1 MKERIKNHKLTI
13 DKNKL
18 SKKGIKS
25 INQIFSLKEADKSKS
40 KKNISNKKQI
50 ITNKLEP
57 IKVRLTPFNKR
68 YNSKEKKNT
77 ITELNALTENNN
89 NEFNKSLYLSPTH
102 GSKIEKDNLLKKK
115 FSKRNYTESRNDIKE
130 IKLNRNC
137 TTPYRRIINNKYGD
151 EFSPSTSVIIKNF
164 NYNNVYNFNID
175 NEKVRNKKI
184 QFSNKSINKNNEITY
199 NEAHSNTCSSKFTYN
214 KPKTSTGIAFSC
226 VSTKNKN
233 SETFFKTFIKN
244 TNIDNRLNN
253 FGYDDISFKVP
264 KLELNSNK
272 NSLIK
277 TQNINNNNN
286 QLDKIKSNFNDYN
299 IATKKLNKYMK
310 TNENIN
316 NTFNSRLK
324 NSLFSNLSLKVKKIN
339 KFYNTPSL
347 SLKYKTNNNSNN
359 NDNDS
364 NNYKRKLETEVN
376 NFNLDETY
384 SEDDKEIGFKLN
396 DLFIFEDR
404 INDIVSAFT
413 NRNNIY
419 DIEASNECNEFI
431 NFYSKSSLKGIFCS
445 FFKENN
451 QLIIE
456 SSINLFLY
464 FILIIHHLSI
474 NNILFNEIISTIN
487 NILSLLKFNFALY
500 IKQIQLFYGPEII
513 QKNYIYFQPFNT
525 FLNKK
530 DIKDFEKE
538 DDITYKIYNNCRII
552 TNEVKII
559 MNYYQKINMN
569 YYNYFIKIF
578 NNISIQNE
586 TDLINIFYRGFKNEN
601 SSFSLITVNK
611 NPYNLKSKGI
621 YNESTKN
628 LKKNSFVSNDL
639 QNLSVKRKNNL
650 ENIYIKTPKKIINK
664 FTGFKKVDKKSKI
677 QIPYIKDPPSKKYT
691 LVLNLNKTIALYNN
705 GNVILRTGLFSFLS
719 MIKPYYEI
727 ISFSSEPDNV
737 NKSIIKRIE
746 SKEKVFDYNF
756 GKEYCILY
764 ENTLVKDISLIGRDL
779 TNIIIVDD
787 NEDSFKL
794 NQENGIKISKFE
806 KNDENDK
813 MENTLFELKKI
824 LILIYKANYNDIRI
838 ALKDFENE
846 IKIKIGGN

>member
-25 INQIFSLKEADKSKS
+25 INQIFALKETDKLKS

-68 YNSKEKKNT
+68 YNSKGKKST
-77 ITELNALTENNN
+77 ITESNAITESNN

-102 GSKIEKDNLLKKK
+102 ASKSVKDSLLQNK

-175 NEKVRNKKI
+175 NEKIRNKKI
-184 QFSNKSINKNNEITY
+184 QFSNKQINKNNDITY
-199 NEAHSNTCSSKFTYN
+199 NEAYSNTCSSKFTYN
-214 KPKTSTGIAFSC
+214 KPKTSTGIASSC

-233 SETFFKTFIKN
+233 SETFFKTFIKD
-244 TNIDNRLNN
+244 TNLNNRINN
-253 FGYDDISFKVP
+253 FGYDDISFNVP

-272 NSLIK
+272 RNLLK
-277 TQNINNNNN
+277 TQYINHNNN
-286 QLDKIKSNFNDYN
+286 QLNKIRSNFNNYN
-299 IATKKLNKYMK
+299 LNTKKLNKYMK

-324 NSLFSNLSLKVKKIN
+324 NHLFSNLNLKAKSIN
-339 KFYNTPSL
+339 KFYKTPSL
-347 SLKYKTNNNSNN
+347 SLKYKTNTNSNS
-359 NDNDS
+359 NDS
-364 NNYKRKLETEVN
+364 NNYNKKFETEVN
-376 NFNLDETY
+376 NFNLDYTE
-384 SEDDKEIGFKLN
+384 SEENKEIGFNLN

-431 NFYSKSSLKGIFCS
+431 NFYSKSSLKGIFNT

-487 NILSLLKFNFALY
+487 NILSLLKLNFALY
-500 IKQIQLFYGPEII
+500 TKQIQLFYGPDVI
-513 QKNYIYFQPFNT
+513 QKNYIYFHPFNT
-525 FLNKK
+525 FLNNK
-530 DIKDFEKE
+530 DIKDIESE

-559 MNYYQKINMN
+559 MNYYQNINMN

-586 TDLINIFYRGFKNEN
+586 TDLINIFFKGFKNEN
-601 SSFSLITVNK
+601 NSFNLITVNK
-611 NPYNLKSKGI
+611 NPYNIKSKAI
-621 YNESTKN
+621 HNESAKH
-628 LKKNSFVSNDL
+628 LISNSFVSNDL
-639 QNLSVKRKNNL
+639 KNLSVKRKNIL

-664 FTGFKKVDKKSKI
+664 FTGFKKVDKKNRI

-691 LVLNLNKTIALYNN
+691 LLLNLNKTLAFYNK

-727 ISFSSEPDNV
+727 ISFSSEPDEI
-737 NKSIIKRIE
+737 NKSIIKQIE
-746 SKEKVFDYNF
+746 SKEKIFDYNF
-756 GKEYCILY
+756 GKEHCILY

-787 NEDSFKL
+787 NENSFKL

-806 KNDENDK
+806 KIDENNEID
-813 MENTLFELKKI
+813 NALFELKKI
-824 LILIYKANYNDIRI
+824 LILIYNANYNDIRM
-838 ALKDFENE
+838 ALKDFESE
-846 IKIKIGGN
+846 IKNKISGN